1 MSLLRV
7 LAALPALLL
16 AAAAAAQ
23 PPPYDGRLDD
33 GDPVRDGGIPYDAYT
48 FDVEEDQ
55 LLTVRMESQEFDT
68 YLIVRSPSGVESTS
82 DDFAGTMISQ
92 VDLVAAEAGT
102 WTAWASAYGPSHRG
116 RYTLSIR
123 QGAVGQGRL
132 VQGRLDRRDAQALKG
147 EYYDTH
153 TFDAGDDGQVL
164 IQLVSLGFDGYLV
177 VTRPDGTILREE
189 GASAEHLQLGPLPA
203 MRGRWRIDV
212 TTAAPGMVGAY
223 DLRFVVFDR

>member
-1 MSLLRV
+1 MSLPRV

-23 PPPYDGRLDD
+23 PSTYDGRLDA
-33 GDPVRDGGIPYDAYT
+33 GDPVRADGIPYDAYT
-48 FDVEEDQ
+48 FEVEEDQ
-55 LLTVRMESQEFDT
+55 LVTVRMESQEFDT
-68 YLIVRSPSGVESTS
+68 YLIVRSPSGVESVS
-82 DDFAGTMISQ
+82 DDFSGTMVSQ

-102 WTAWASAYGPSHRG
+102 WTAWASAYAAGLRG

-123 QGAVGQGRL
+123 HGAVGQGRL

-153 TFDAGDDGQVL
+153 TFDAGGDGEVL

-177 VTRPDGTILREE
+177 VTRPDGTVLREE
-189 GASAEHLQLGPLPA
+189 GASAEDLQLGPLPA
-203 MRGRWRIDV
+203 MRGRWRIAV
-212 TTAAPGMVGAY
+212 TTAVPGMVGAY
-223 DLRFVVFDR
+223 DLRFVVFDP